1 MENNTAFTV
10 FLVDDDKMYLKAAQ
24 TQLMQHK
31 KINIKTF
38 TSGEE
43 CLKNLNLNPNIVFL
57 DYSLDSEDPNAKN
70 GIQILKKIKSV
81 DENINTVMLSGQS
94 KLEIAVEA
102 MKNGAYDYVMK
113 NEDAHLRIQNIINN
127 LLKNINLENRLKKQK
142 KMNTYLIIA
151 FIIIILGSFF
161 IEKIG
166 VHF

>member
-1 MENNTAFTV
+1 MENNSAFTV

-24 TQLMQHK
+24 TQLLQQK

-38 TSGEE
+38 SSGEE
-43 CLKNLNLNPNIVFL
+43 CLKNLHLNPNIVFL

-81 DENINTVMLSGQS
+81 NENINIVMLSGQS
-94 KLEIAVEA
+94 KLEVAVEA

-113 NEDAHLRIQNIINN
+113 NEDAHLRIQNIITN
-127 LLKNINLENRLKKQK
+127 LLKNINLESRLKRQK
-142 KMNTYLIIA
+142 KMNTILIIA

-161 IEKIG
+161 IEKILS
-166 VHF
+166 

>member
-1 MENNTAFTV
+1 MENNSAFTV

-24 TQLMQHK
+24 TQLLQQK

-38 TSGEE
+38 SSGEE
-43 CLKNLNLNPNIVFL
+43 CLKNLHLNPNIVFL

-81 DENINTVMLSGQS
+81 NENINIVMLSGQS
-94 KLEIAVEA
+94 KLEVAVEA

-113 NEDAHLRIQNIINN
+113 NEDAHLRIQNIITN
-127 LLKNINLENRLKKQK
+127 LLKNINLESRLKRQK
-142 KMNTYLIIA
+142 KMNTILIIA

-161 IEKIG
+161 IEKILA
-166 VHF
+166 